1 MKTVR
6 LNKSIF
12 VIVLILTVC
21 FFFTSCVTSVAV
33 DSLLQANG
41 AGRNGLAHKIRGIS
55 MDKVEI
61 DNEERQSVFNHKDEF
76 VAKYGAGESVSV
88 TAFDGIE
95 LSGSLYKNADS
106 HKYFVGSHGLLN
118 TRDQTLL
125 YGSYLYDNGYNLLVF
140 DLRGHGESGGDYIG
154 LGETDKKDFK
164 TWANWVAEYDPQAQI
179 VLYGKSI
186 SSVGLM
192 NSLGEGLPENVKCVV
207 EDCGFTNLWDGAVRI
222 LWDSNHIPV
231 FPLLY
236 VVDNVIEY
244 RVGASLKEI
253 DVSDSLANNRIPIL
267 LVNGDNDDFVPYAE
281 IEKIESLI
289 PKDVPYESLVIPGAG
304 HGQAIFTDP
313 ELFVNVVLDFCNRYI
328 K

>member
-1 MKTVR
+1 MKTVKQ
-6 LNKSIF
+6 NKSVF
-12 VIVLILTVC
+12 ALVFILTVS
-21 FFFTSCVTSVAV
+21 FLFTSCVTSAAV
-33 DSLLQANG
+33 DSMLKANG
-41 AGRNGLAHKIRGIS
+41 EGRKGLANSLRGSS

-76 VAKYGAGESVSV
+76 YAQYGKGESVRA
-88 TAFDGIE
+88 TAFDSIE
-95 LSGSLYKNADS
+95 LAGSLYKNGDS

-118 TRDQTLL
+118 TKDQTLL
-125 YGSYLYDNGYNLLVF
+125 YGSYFYEDGYNLLVF
-140 DLRGHGESGGDYIG
+140 DLRGHGESGGEYIG
-154 LGETDKKDFK
+154 LGEIDKEDYR
-164 TWANWVAEYDPQAQI
+164 TWANWVAKYDPQAQI
-179 VLYGKSI
+179 VLYGKSV
-186 SSVGLM
+186 SAVALM
-192 NSLGEGLPENVKCVV
+192 NSLGEGLPDNVKCVV
-207 EDCGFTNLWDGAVRI
+207 EDCGFTNLWDGTVRI

-253 DVSDSLANNRIPIL
+253 DVSDSLSNNRIPIL
-267 LVNGDNDDFVPYAE
+267 LVNGDNDDFVPLAE

-289 PKDVPYESLVIPGAG
+289 PKDVPYESIIIPGAG

-313 ELFVNVVLDFCNRYI
+313 QRFVNGVLDFCDKYI